1 MITDN
6 ALLAFECIHHIKQEK
21 DPTKSFCA
29 YKLDL
34 SKAYDR
40 VDWLFLRQ
48 VMQKLGFSHRF
59 VGWIMTCVTSVRY
72 VVKFNGTLLD
82 SFAPSGGLR
91 QGDPLSPF
99 LFLFVADGLSAL
111 LNKGIHENSLSPIK
125 VCRRAP
131 GVSHLLFADDTLL
144 FFKASSEQAT
154 WVKQTLDTYASSTGQ
169 LINPSKCSLL
179 FGDSCPTDI
188 KEVVRQ
194 ILNVTS
200 SVFEEK
206 YLGLPTPHGRMS
218 RGKFQNLQAQ
228 LTKRLLMWGDGH
240 LAQAGREVFIKSVAQ
255 ALPTYLMGVF
265 KLPFSVCDD
274 LTKLVRNFYW
284 GAKDGKRKT
293 HWRSWE
299 KLQKPKSQGGLGFRD
314 FRLFNQALL
323 ARQAWRL
330 LIKPDSLC
338 ARVLKAKYYPNGRLE
353 DTVFSGNASSTWQAI
368 THGLDLLKKGLIWR
382 VGNGQSIRIWRDAW
396 IPRPTTYKPV
406 SSKRRCI
413 LRFVSEL
420 IDQFGNGK

>member
-1 MITDN
+1 
-6 ALLAFECIHHIKQEK
+6 LL
-21 DPTKSFCA
+21 
-29 YKLDL
+29 L
-34 SKAYDR
+34 
-40 VDWLFLRQ
+40 
-48 VMQKLGFSHRF
+48 
-59 VGWIMTCVTSVRY
+59 
-72 VVKFNGTLLD
+72 
-82 SFAPSGGLR
+82 
-91 QGDPLSPF
+91 
-99 LFLFVADGLSAL
+99 
-111 LNKGIHENSLSPIK
+111 
-125 VCRRAP
+125 
-131 GVSHLLFADDTLL
+131 
-144 FFKASSEQAT
+144 
-154 WVKQTLDTYASSTGQ
+154 
-169 LINPSKCSLL
+169 
-179 FGDSCPTDI
+179 GDSCPTDK

-206 YLGLPTPHGRMS
+206 YLGLPTPDGHMS

-406 SSKRRCI
+406 SSKRRCR

-420 IDQFGNGK
+420 IDQFGEWKIDVLLQYFVPMDIAEIMKIRPSPRLQRPDHLAWAPEKHGLFTVKSAYVLAMNEEWILTAEASSAAPDGTRKI